1 MRFALAK
8 FHSGVPL
15 IQPVDAAISGLGLG
29 LGEGGDVQILPTLVK
44 AKLWISAVGDG
55 GVTWDGRR
63 LERARCHTL
72 TLECSASRAVSG
84 SNGYRAGLDAF
95 SSMLLDS
102 GSQSPS
108 QTWCSPKSISRT
120 LRVDFVNRRPPGWPR
135 APCPTIEFHSASPHR
150 QCRNWWLLM
159 VMLGDHVHTHI
170 HTIFRS
176 NPTSLATSTDP
187 MSNSSRNPTKRTD
200 KGTRQR
206 IRPKSLQPPACS
218 PIPSAEWSAGKVFL
232 RKRMIQGTSQNI
244 KGKATLQAHFRKEY
258 DFLLKRFESSKF
270 HISPSPRPKPCPPT
284 LTTPTTIGVKHGRH
298 QAPSS
303 ISRELPAA
311 RNHNLNQRRELV
323 NASDEI
329 KALKKRHAREVLDVG
344 EVLRSCQEDMKR
356 ERREVSSLKAKLVM
370 QSTAGHLTLTM
381 QDQRYLGN
389 SLSGDSKTLMLFTLS
404 PLVGFVDDPAVR
416 REGEWQDDWD
426 GEEVKL
432 QTTQ

>member
-1 MRFALAK
+1 
-8 FHSGVPL
+8 
-15 IQPVDAAISGLGLG
+15 
-29 LGEGGDVQILPTLVK
+29 
-44 AKLWISAVGDG
+44 
-55 GVTWDGRR
+55 
-63 LERARCHTL
+63 
-72 TLECSASRAVSG
+72 
-84 SNGYRAGLDAF
+84 
-95 SSMLLDS
+95 
-102 GSQSPS
+102 
-108 QTWCSPKSISRT
+108 
-120 LRVDFVNRRPPGWPR
+120 
-135 APCPTIEFHSASPHR
+135 
-150 QCRNWWLLM
+150 
-159 VMLGDHVHTHI
+159 MLGDHVHTHI
-170 HTIFRS
+170 HTIFRLSRTS

-206 IRPKSLQPPACS
+206 IRWLAKYSTLTQTEV
-218 PIPSAEWSAGKVFL
+218 SAATGMLPHTICRV
-232 RKRMIQGTSQNI
+232 
-244 KGKATLQAHFRKEY
+244 GKATLQAHFRKEY

-284 LTTPTTIGVKHGRH
+284 LTTPTTVGVKHGRH

-356 ERREVSSLKAKLVM
+356 ERREVSSLKAKL
-370 QSTAGHLTLTM
+370 
-381 QDQRYLGN
+381 N

>member
-1 MRFALAK
+1 MSAK
-8 FHSGVPL
+8 WS
-15 IQPVDAAISGLGLG
+15 AAKK
-29 LGEGGDVQILPTLVK
+29 VK
-44 AKLWISAVGDG
+44 LDLSEFTIVHKQAK
-55 GVTWDGRR
+55 
-63 LERARCHTL
+63 
-72 TLECSASRAVSG
+72 
-84 SNGYRAGLDAF
+84 
-95 SSMLLDS
+95 
-102 GSQSPS
+102 
-108 QTWCSPKSISRT
+108 
-120 LRVDFVNRRPPGWPR
+120 
-135 APCPTIEFHSASPHR
+135 
-150 QCRNWWLLM
+150 
-159 VMLGDHVHTHI
+159 
-170 HTIFRS
+170 
-176 NPTSLATSTDP
+176 
-187 MSNSSRNPTKRTD
+187 SSRNRDQKK
-200 KGTRQR
+200 KGTTPHTASTSNSREAVET
-206 IRPKSLQPPACS
+206 PC
-218 PIPSAEWSAGKVFL
+218 ET
-232 RKRMIQGTSQNI
+232 GTVD
-244 KGKATLQAHFRKEY
+244 EY
-258 DFLLKRFESSKF
+258 HEGESSQ
-270 HISPSPRPKPCPPT
+270 
-284 LTTPTTIGVKHGRH
+284 HGRH